1 MCVPIGQRDSRARL
15 MMVIGNLSLVAGLLI
30 WNFVRHS
37 TAATH
42 FSATQ
47 SWIDGLGGLFL
58 GISIGVNL
66 AALLRQRR
74 CGGRGPLY

>member
-1 MCVPIGQRDSRARL
+1 MCVPTGQRDPRSRW

-30 WNFVRHS
+30 WSFARHS

-47 SWIDGLGGLFL
+47 AWIDGLGGLFL
-58 GISIGVNL
+58 GISIGANL
-66 AALLRQRR
+66 AALMRQRR
-74 CGGRGPLY
+74 RCV